1 MNNAFLLFVLRIV
14 HATRFGL
21 KRREKAF
28 HRSKARAFSR
38 SLVIKSRSILGKI
51 AMKDPGMDEGRES
64 SGTTDLPTSS
74 VRCFGDWLIP
84 FSFRGSGPV
93 SYTHLTL
100 PTTDVV

>member
-51 AMKDPGMDEGRES
+51 AMKDPGWMKEGRVAERRICLLVLCAVLVI
-64 SGTTDLPTSS
+64 G
-74 VRCFGDWLIP
+74 
-84 FSFRGSGPV
+84 
-93 SYTHLTL
+93 
-100 PTTDVV
+100 